1 MILSSLL
8 LALAATCGVVAHG
21 EERSMHPREIA
32 SRQLAANR
40 RHVAARNC
48 ASEIASYH
56 RRRKMAKRALMGK
69 RAETTGTTSALEPHE
84 TTIRNTT
91 CVTAPEV
98 TEGPYYLNNDLV
110 RQDLRED
117 QGGILLELDIGVID
131 TSTCQPLP
139 NALVELWN
147 CNATG
152 QYSGFSTTT
161 TSSGGTGGGMSMSG
175 AAPSGGTGSSMSTGG
190 NGAAPS
196 GGGGDGTGGV
206 SSGMTDS
213 YNFLRGG
220 WQTNENG
227 IVTFKTI
234 FPGFYTGRTIHMHT
248 MVHQNITYNSNGTYT
263 SRSGSL
269 VHVGQM
275 FFEETLADQ
284 IMALS
289 PYSETT
295 MIRTR
300 NAADSILAQE
310 NSAGYSAYVDASAI
324 SASDISAGVLGFIT
338 IGVDTSSSKE
348 VTSNNYYMGGD
359 VYAPVTANSTDGAV
373 TGSTTRTSGAT
384 SAANSSSAAQGRS
397 ASLRWMTTLLAFL
410 L

>member
-8 LALAATCGVVAHG
+8 LVLVATSGVVSHG
-21 EERSMHPREIA
+21 IERSMHPREIA

-40 RHVAARNC
+40 RHVFARKC

-56 RRRKMAKRALMGK
+56 RKRKMAKRALMDK
-69 RAETTGTTSALEPHE
+69 RAETTGTSSALEPHE

-139 NALVELWN
+139 NALVEIWN

-152 QYSGFSTTT
+152 QYSGFHTSTE
-161 TSSGGTGGGMSMSG
+161 STGS
-175 AAPSGGTGSSMSTGG
+175 TGSSMSMSGG
-190 NGAAPS
+190 GAAPSSGSGGATPSGGGSGAAPS
-196 GGGGDGTGGV
+196 GGGGGGGMSVKTDG
-206 SSGMTDS
+206 

-227 IVTFKTI
+227 IVTFNTI

-284 IMALS
+284 VMALS
-289 PYSETT
+289 PYSGNT
-295 MIRTR
+295 MTRTR
-300 NAADSILAQE
+300 NAADSIMAQE
-310 NSAGYSAYVDASAI
+310 NSAGYSAYIDASAI
-324 SASDISAGVLGFIT
+324 SASDLSAGVLGFIT
-338 IGVDTSSSKE
+338 VGVDTTSAKE
-348 VTSNNYYMGGD
+348 VTSWNYYTGGD
-359 VYAPVTANSTDGAV
+359 VYAPISPSGTDGAV
-373 TGSTTRTSGAT
+373 TGTNTRTT
-384 SAANSSSAAQGRS
+384 SATGTSSAAQGRF
-397 ASLRWMTTLLAFL
+397 ASLRWLTTLIAILF
-410 L
+410 